1 MNWCVFRWRQRF
13 SRSWSRCRSCSTKG
27 KFTSCF
33 KKSDLLP
40 KSEGLHT
47 PPKKHHKILNF
58 LVLNWPCNSYTLSTA
73 FFCPLSVSSISEDFL
88 VWSRSWSFAP
98 HISTWHSLELN
109 LVKHNY
115 FTVSVSVCV
124 ELWETHRHVTIRNM
138 EPLCCCC
145 MNRWVPKT
153 LRTHKIFV
161 GFYVSG
167 VWRLSERQLHRYF
180 QTEGFI
186 LLCSTCRLQSQS
198 VVVSINIH
206 LHSTQF
212 YSYGTK
218 SQQQPTS
225 IAA

>member
-153 LRTHKIFV
+153 LRTQNICRILCVRCVKAFRETTAQIF
-161 GFYVSG
+161 SD
-167 VWRLSERQLHRYF
+167 WRIYPVVFFLQAAVTVCGCKYQHSFTLS
-180 QTEGFI
+180 FI
-186 LLCSTCRLQSQS
+186 HMAPNHNSSLRLLQH
-198 VVVSINIH
+198 N
-206 LHSTQF
+206 
-212 YSYGTK
+212 
-218 SQQQPTS
+218 
-225 IAA
+225 